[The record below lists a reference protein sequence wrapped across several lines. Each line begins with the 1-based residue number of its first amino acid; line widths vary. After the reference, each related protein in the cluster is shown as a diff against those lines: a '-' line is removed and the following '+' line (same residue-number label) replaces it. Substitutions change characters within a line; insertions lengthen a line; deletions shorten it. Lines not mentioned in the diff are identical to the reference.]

1 MLKLKSLGSGSK
13 NLSRQARQ
21 DENKPARSVQR
32 WCPCHHHHGYGAG
45 NESTACYRTGG
56 VETCATGVFE
66 LRIELHLPRHLLEQS
81 SSSVPSRQTGQRE
94 HPLGEPAPTLLA
106 LAFPLHHGLD
116 GREPPRRNADCYL
129 WLRTADGGDC
139 LLYSATRHHRQRRPQ
154 IASRA
159 GHWQRLEGQTLSRAL
174 PPR

>member
-1 MLKLKSLGSGSK
+1 MLKLKWLGSGSK
-13 NLSRQARQ
+13 NLSRQARR

-32 WCPCHHHHGYGAG
+32 WCPCHHHHDYGLG
-45 NESTACYRTGG
+45 IESAALGRTGG
-56 VETCATGVFE
+56 IEISASGFVE
-66 LRIELHLPRHLLEQS
+66 LRAKLYLSWHLLEQS
-81 SSSVPSRQTGQRE
+81 SSSVPSRETGQRE

-129 WLRTADGGDC
+129 WLRTAYGGDC

-159 GHWQRLEGQTLSRAL
+159 GHWQRLEG
-174 PPR
+174 